1 MFFTLIML
9 AFLVTWMIGI
19 SFGPEG
25 LYRQGREAL
34 IEGDRVRVLEIAEQ
48 LLKTAG
54 LEPQGNLLKGLILA
68 RAGMRDEAIVCLQ
81 RAAINPKLAVE
92 ANTITARCC
101 YESGRYLHAIDAAL
115 HALQQDPHALD
126 ARRWLASAYYDLG
139 AVSEA
144 TTEMEHISAHD
155 PTDARPDRLLG
166 LIAKDSEL
174 YLKAISHYRK
184 SLERDPR
191 QSGVE
196 QVLIELA
203 ESQTKVDQFE
213 EALTTLKN
221 ASRSA
226 ATLTIQAQCNT
237 SLGRFELAE
246 SQLIEAMAIDPQYS
260 PAKLAMGKRM
270 LDEGRAE
277 NAAQILVVAR
287 QLEPF
292 NREIQL
298 QLSQAF
304 RAMGRTEEAD
314 VALKRMLE
322 IQAWEREF
330 SDLHDQVASH
340 PDDAEI
346 RYRTGELANRL
357 GKSQLA
363 VLWFR
368 AALSIDPSHS
378 RSREALQQFSQTTK
392 P

>member
-1 MFFTLIML
+1 ML
-9 AFLVTWMIGI
+9 AFLVTWMVWI

-54 LEPQGNLLKGLILA
+54 LEPEGNLLKGLILA
-68 RAGMRDEAIVCLQ
+68 RAGKRDEAIVCLQ

-174 YLKAISHYRK
+174 YSKAIGHYRK

-203 ESQTKVDQFE
+203 ESQTKVDQF
-213 EALTTLKN
+213 
-221 ASRSA
+221 
-226 ATLTIQAQCNT
+226 QCNT

-246 SQLIEAMAIDPQYS
+246 SQLIEAMALDPQYS

-270 LDEGRAE
+270 LDQGQAE

-298 QLSQAF
+298 HLSQAF
-304 RAMGRTEEAD
+304 RAMGKTEEAD

-340 PDDAEI
+340 PDDAEL

>member
-1 MFFTLIML
+1 
-9 AFLVTWMIGI
+9 
-19 SFGPEG
+19 
-25 LYRQGREAL
+25 
-34 IEGDRVRVLEIAEQ
+34 
-48 LLKTAG
+48 
-54 LEPQGNLLKGLILA
+54 
-68 RAGMRDEAIVCLQ
+68 
-81 RAAINPKLAVE
+81 
-92 ANTITARCC
+92 
-101 YESGRYLHAIDAAL
+101 
-115 HALQQDPHALD
+115 
-126 ARRWLASAYYDLG
+126 
-139 AVSEA
+139 
-144 TTEMEHISAHD
+144 
-155 PTDARPDRLLG
+155 
-166 LIAKDSEL
+166 
-174 YLKAISHYRK
+174 
-184 SLERDPR
+184 
-191 QSGVE
+191 
-196 QVLIELA
+196 
-203 ESQTKVDQFE
+203 
-213 EALTTLKN
+213 
-221 ASRSA
+221 
-226 ATLTIQAQCNT
+226 
-237 SLGRFELAE
+237 
-246 SQLIEAMAIDPQYS
+246 LIEAMAIDPQYS

-378 RSREALQQFSQTTK
+378 LSREALQQFSQTTK